1 MGANMIG
8 NQSQG
13 TAGSLAGM
21 LERGET
27 TSEALA
33 RQCFEGIR
41 QFGDD
46 AIFITLTEQSALS
59 AARLSDKR
67 RANGQTL
74 GPWDGIP
81 VAWKDLVDI
90 PNTPTTA
97 GSAIRRNA
105 PAPEQAATIYQA
117 CEAQGLICIGKTN
130 LSEFAYSGLGLNP
143 HFGTPVNPASTDVP
157 LAPGGS
163 SSGSAVAVAAS
174 IVPVSIGTDTAG
186 SVRVPAAF
194 CGAYGFKSSQTRY
207 DKTGIF
213 PLSSSLD
220 SVGIFAR
227 DMDDIIAMD
236 AILRSEVQAK
246 IVARD
251 VSEIEAIIPD
261 SFVISGLSQEVS
273 DSFEQA
279 IKLLQNNGVSVRRQP
294 FSIFDEVAELFA
306 KHGTLTVAEAAT
318 FHAETLKG
326 PNAALMDQR
335 VRERMLT
342 ASSFTAQDY
351 ILLQSER
358 LRLERAVAEHL
369 DGRFMLFP
377 TVATT
382 APPIQELDED
392 DAHFARTNLLALRNT
407 MVGNYLGM
415 PGVSIPVKNQIGN
428 APVGLL
434 FSAANGYD
442 ANVLSAGR
450 MLQDIFSAD
459 G

>member
-1 MGANMIG
+1 MTE
-8 NQSQG
+8 NQPLK
-13 TAGSLAGM
+13 TAGFLADK
-21 LERGET
+21 LARGEI
-27 TSEALA
+27 TSEALV
-33 RQCFEGIR
+33 RQCFDNIR
-41 QFGDD
+41 QHGDD
-46 AIFITLTEQSALS
+46 AIFITLTEQAALS
-59 AARLSDKR
+59 AARASDTR
-67 RANGQTL
+67 RANGQSL
-74 GPWDGIP
+74 GSWDGIP

-97 GSAIRRNA
+97 GAAIRRNA

-143 HFGTPVNPASTDVP
+143 HFGTPVNPKSGEIP

-194 CGAYGFKSSQTRY
+194 CGIYGFKSSQTRY

-220 SVGIFAR
+220 SVGIFAH
-227 DMDDIIAMD
+227 DIDDIIAMD
-236 AILRSEVQAK
+236 AIMRGESSANIPAFDLAEF
-246 IVARD
+246 
-251 VSEIEAIIPD
+251 EAIIPD
-261 SFVISGLSQEVS
+261 SFVLSGLSQEVS
-273 DSFEQA
+273 GGFEHA
-279 IKLLQNNGVSVRRQP
+279 IKLLKDNGVSVQTQP
-294 FSIFDEVAELFA
+294 FPIFDEVAELFA

-318 FHAETLKG
+318 FHQETLNG
-326 PNAALMDQR
+326 PNAELMDQR

-342 ASSFTAQDY
+342 ASTFTAQDY
-351 ILLQSER
+351 IFLQSER
-358 LRLERAVAEHL
+358 LRLERAVADLL
-369 DGRFMLFP
+369 DGRFLLFP

-382 APPIQELDED
+382 APPIQELQEY
-392 DAHFARTNLLALRNT
+392 DAQFARTNLLALRNT

-415 PGVSIPVKNQIGN
+415 PGVSIPIKNHVGN
-428 APVGLL
+428 APIGLL
-434 FSAANGYD
+434 LSAANDCD

-450 MLQDIFSAD
+450 MLHEIFSVD